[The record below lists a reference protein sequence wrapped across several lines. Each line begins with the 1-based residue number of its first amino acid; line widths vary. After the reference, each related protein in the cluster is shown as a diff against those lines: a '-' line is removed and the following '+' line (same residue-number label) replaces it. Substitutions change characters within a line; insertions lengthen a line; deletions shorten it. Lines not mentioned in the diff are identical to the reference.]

1 VRDFCAGHFVEKAD
15 AVSAMIKKHLAT
27 LVCLLVTGLAPGLT
41 QALAQQTPYPFND
54 PSLPMEKRIDNLLSL
69 MTIEEKVD
77 CHGTNTGVPR
87 LGVMSYGSSE
97 GIHGVVQREARGK
110 RLPITTTQ
118 FPQPPGMG
126 ESWDPD
132 LVRQAGGVEG
142 YEARFITQTAKYDRQ
157 ILMLWGPQS
166 DLARDPRWGRSEE
179 VYGEDPFFNGT
190 MAVAFIK
197 GLQGDDPKYWQ
208 AAALLKHFLAN
219 SNEDHRTSSSS
230 DFDQRLFWEYYSVPF
245 RMGFQEGGAKAVM
258 ASYNAWNGTAMAINP
273 ILRSIVREKWGVDV
287 VSSDGGAVH
296 LLVDSH
302 HLFPDQ
308 KSAVVACLKA
318 GINQFL
324 DRYQDETKAALKD
337 GSITEAEID
346 ALLRPKFRVTI
357 RLGLLDPPE
366 LVPYAKIKDSP
377 EPWNTERDRAVPK
390 KMALESVVLLKNE
403 NAILPLKKDSIKS
416 IAVIGPLAN
425 SIHWDWYGGTP
436 PYAVTPLQAIT
447 DEVGPGVKVNYAA
460 DELGNAAINAAKSSD
475 VAVVVIGND
484 PTCGPDM
491 AHDWHETVDGG
502 GTLACTVPSDGR
514 EGRDRESIDLAQE
527 QLVKQVYALNKKT
540 VVILISSFPFAI
552 NWSQAHVPAILHMS
566 HASQDEGTALAQVL
580 FGDYNPGG
588 HLVVTWPKS
597 IDQLPPMMDY
607 DIRHGRTY
615 MYFKGEP
622 LYPFGY
628 GLSYTT
634 FKYSNLRTSSAQ
646 LAKDGSITV
655 SVDVTNT
662 GSLAGDAVV
671 QLYVKHLRSKVERP
685 SEELKGFQRLSIQPG
700 ETKTAQIPLQAS
712 TLAWRDEKLPGLRVE
727 AEPIRV
733 MIGASSSDI
742 QLTTEVRVQ

>member
-1 VRDFCAGHFVEKAD
+1 MTGKTLVVLFCLLTAGL
-15 AVSAMIKKHLAT
+15 VSAQT
-27 LVCLLVTGLAPGLT
+27 
-41 QALAQQTPYPFND
+41 QQTKYPFND

-69 MTIEEKVD
+69 MTMDEKIA
-77 CHGTNTGVPR
+77 CLGTNTGVPR
-87 LGVMSYGSSE
+87 LGVMNYGASE
-97 GIHGVVQREARGK
+97 GIHGVVQREQRGN

-132 LVRQAGGVEG
+132 LVRQAGAVEG
-142 YEARFITQTAKYDRQ
+142 YEARFITQTAKYNRQ

-219 SNEDHRTSSSS
+219 SNEDHRSSSSS

-245 RMGFQEGGAKAVM
+245 RMGFEQGGARAVM
-258 ASYNAWNGTAMAINP
+258 ASYNAWNGTAMAVNP

-287 VSSDGGAVH
+287 ISSDGGAVH
-296 LLVDSH
+296 LLVDPR
-302 HLFPDQ
+302 HLYPNQ
-308 KSAVVACLKA
+308 KEAVVACLKA

-324 DRYQDETKAALKD
+324 DRYQDEIREALKD
-337 GSITEAEID
+337 GEITAAEID
-346 ALLRPKFRVTI
+346 ALLRPKFRITI

-366 LVPYAKIKDSP
+366 MVPYSKIKDAP
-377 EPWNTERDRAVPK
+377 EPWNTDRDRSVSK

-403 NAILPLKKDSIKS
+403 NSFLPLRKDVIKS
-416 IAVIGPLAN
+416 IAVIGPLAD
-425 SIHWDWYGGTP
+425 SVHWDWYGGTP
-436 PYAVTPLQAIT
+436 PYAVTPLQGIKDA
-447 DEVGPGVKVNYAA
+447 VGPNVKVNYAA
-460 DELGNAAINAAKSSD
+460 EELGNAAIKVAKASD

-491 AHDWHETVDGG
+491 AHDWYNTVDGG

-527 QLVKQVYALNKKT
+527 QLVKQVFAVNPKT
-540 VVILISSFPFAI
+540 VVILVSSFPFAI
-552 NWSQAHVPAILHMS
+552 NWSQAHVPAILHMA
-566 HASQDEGTALAQVL
+566 HASQDEGTALAEIL
-580 FGDYNPGG
+580 FGDYDPGG
-588 HLVVTWPKS
+588 HLVVTWPQS
-597 IDQLPPMMDY
+597 LDQLPPMMDY
-607 DIRHGRTY
+607 NIRDGRTY

-622 LYPFGY
+622 LYPFGF
-628 GLSYTT
+628 GLNYTS
-634 FKYSNLRTSSAQ
+634 FRYSNLRTSSSR

-662 GSLAGDAVV
+662 GSRTGDAVV
-671 QLYVKHLRSKVERP
+671 QMYVQHLGTKVQEP
-685 SEELKGFQRLSIQPG
+685 HEALKGFKRVTVEPS
-700 ETKTAQIPLQAS
+700 ETKTVQIPLQAS
-712 TLAWRDEKLPGLRVE
+712 TLAWWDEKLPGFRVE
-727 AEPIRV
+727 TEPVKV
-733 MIGASSSDI
+733 MIGDSSADI
-742 QLTTEVRVQ
+742 ALSTTVHVQ